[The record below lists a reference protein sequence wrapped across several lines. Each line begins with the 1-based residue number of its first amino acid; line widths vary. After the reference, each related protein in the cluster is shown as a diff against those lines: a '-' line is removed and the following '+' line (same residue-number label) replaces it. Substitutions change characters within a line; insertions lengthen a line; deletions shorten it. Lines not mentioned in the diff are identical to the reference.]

1 MIEVLGKHGT
11 ISFQLGKPFL
21 ICDLLGYALGL
32 LILVHK
38 LTNLFMAYIQRSNDA
53 QPKAI
58 LPCLDG

>member
-1 MIEVLGKHGT
+1 MIEVLGKHDT

-21 ICDLLGYALGL
+21 ICDLFGFALGL
-32 LILVHK
+32 LVLVHK
-38 LTNLFMAYIQRSNDA
+38 PAKLLMAYVQRSNDA

>member
-1 MIEVLGKHGT
+1 MIEVPGKHDT

-21 ICDLLGYALGL
+21 ICDLFGYAPGL

-38 LTNLFMAYIQRSNDA
+38 PTNLFMAYVQRSNDA

-58 LPCLDG
+58 LPGLDG